1 MQVPGQPLNT
11 LFGFQRIDLKPA
23 ESMELFFAMQP
34 DTLRLVNEKV
44 CVRACVCV
52 CVCVCVGG
60 GQLF

>member
-34 DTLRLVNEKV
+34 DTLRLVNERV
-44 CVRACVCV
+44 
-52 CVCVCVGG
+52 
-60 GQLF
+60 